1 MVRDAKPK
9 ATVVWY
15 RQNTEF
21 YTGTYFVS
29 QSAPLH
35 RPRPSVRLSAEP
47 RKQQEAE
54 RGNERAS
61 ITDSAGVPNDLPSL
75 AAAQPTR
82 AQRRR
87 RHRQQLPEAKNN
99 SLKVTV
105 QIAFRFLRKEGWSW
119 FCFLQELAAWGR
131 KGGRGR
137 AEPRPHTFIQ
147 KKRGRRAS
155 EQGAISGFLVFS
167 LTLDCPPL
175 PLSPNVHPLLFPAGG
190 RSLPLYGLAGGRAAQ

>member
-1 MVRDAKPK
+1 MLEHFISIFSPFIAVPPTEIELSGILSGTRLEVRENEEVELTCVVRDAKPK

-75 AAAQPTR
+75 AAQPTR
-82 AQRRR
+82 AHSSRGGGIGSSFQR
-87 RHRQQLPEAKNN
+87 
-99 SLKVTV
+99 
-105 QIAFRFLRKEGWSW
+105 
-119 FCFLQELAAWGR
+119 
-131 KGGRGR
+131 
-137 AEPRPHTFIQ
+137 Q
-147 KKRGRRAS
+147 KIIR
-155 EQGAISGFLVFS
+155 
-167 LTLDCPPL
+167 
-175 PLSPNVHPLLFPAGG
+175 
-190 RSLPLYGLAGGRAAQ
+190 